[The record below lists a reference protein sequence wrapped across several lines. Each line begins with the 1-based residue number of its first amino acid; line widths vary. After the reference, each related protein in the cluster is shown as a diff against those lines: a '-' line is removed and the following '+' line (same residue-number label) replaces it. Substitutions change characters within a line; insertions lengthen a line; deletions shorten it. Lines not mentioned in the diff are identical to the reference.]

1 MSQPLKAKLMGM
13 LEVVY
18 PELDCDFLAEQLLG
32 TMELAPNQEPPP
44 AHQNN
49 WDESD
54 ILLITY
60 ADTVQRE
67 GEKPLQTLYR
77 FLKDCL
83 AETVSAVHI
92 LPFFP
97 YSSDD
102 GFSVMDYLA
111 VNESH
116 GSWSD
121 VEKIAGDFKLM
132 ADLVINHMSARSR
145 WFENFR
151 KRVDPGKD
159 YFFEGNPKD
168 DLSAVIRPRTSP
180 LLVPVQT
187 EDGERYVW
195 CTFSEDQVDLNFA
208 NPRVLIE
215 FAGIIKQYLDHGV
228 LMFRLDAVA
237 FLWKEPGTPCIHLQQ
252 THELIKILRLLIQ
265 HHTPNAVVITETN
278 VPNRENLTY
287 FGNANEAH
295 VIYNFSLPPLLIN
308 TLVTG
313 SCRHLKTWLM
323 SMPPAQM
330 GTTYLNFIASHDGIG
345 MRPTDGLLEEDEKQ
359 RLINT
364 MESFGGRVSHR
375 RTADGRDEPYEINI
389 ALWDALK
396 GTAEGGADHCQLQR
410 FLCAH
415 AIMLALEGIPAF
427 YIHSLLGTENDYARV
442 ENTGRLRSINRGQWQ
457 LDKLEEELENPLC
470 HHSKVYHELKR
481 LIGIRRGQAAF
492 HPNATQFT
500 LHLGLQIFGFWRQ
513 SMRRDQSVFCIHNIS
528 NEVQQVALSDINLIG
543 TDSWVDL
550 ISGMAIDDLSGSI
563 TLKPYQSVW
572 LSNQTGHHVQGQ
584 FSGTTKIRSVSRQ
597 MPVGASFSSTANS
610 AGAA

>member
-1 MSQPLKAKLMGM
+1 MTQVLRTKLAS
-13 LEVVY
+13 LLTTVY
-18 PELDCDFLAEQLLG
+18 PDLECDGLADKLLETMGLEPEQ
-32 TMELAPNQEPPP
+32 PPPP

-54 ILLITY
+54 VVLITY
-60 ADTVQRE
+60 ADSVQQPDQ
-67 GEKPLQTLYR
+67 KPLVTLHQ

-83 AETVSAVHI
+83 EDSISTVHI

-97 YSSDD
+97 FSSDD

-116 GSWSD
+116 GTWEH
-121 VEKIAGDFKLM
+121 VEAIAADFKLM

-159 YFFEGNPKD
+159 YFFEGNPRD
-168 DLSAVIRPRTSP
+168 DLSAVVRPRTSP
-180 LLVPVQT
+180 LLNPVQT

-208 NPRVLIE
+208 NPQVLIE
-215 FAGIIKQYLDHGV
+215 FAGIIRQYLERGV
-228 LMFRLDAVA
+228 IVFRLDAVA
-237 FLWKEPGTPCIHLQQ
+237 FLWKESGTSCIHLQQ
-252 THELIKILRLLIQ
+252 THELIKILRLLIE
-265 HHTPNAVVITETN
+265 HHSPTAVVITETN

-313 SCRHLKTWLM
+313 NCRHLKTWLM

-330 GTTYLNFIASHDGIG
+330 GTSYFNFIASHDGIG
-345 MRPTDGLLEEDEKQ
+345 MRPTDGLLTEEEKQ

-364 MESFGGRVSHR
+364 MDSFGGKVSYR
-375 RTADGRDEPYEINI
+375 RTPDGRDQPYEINI
-389 ALWDALK
+389 ALYDALK
-396 GTAEGGADHCQLQR
+396 GTAESGADHWQHQR
-410 FLCAH
+410 FVCAH
-415 AIMLALEGIPAF
+415 TIMLALEGIPAF
-427 YIHSLLGTENDYARV
+427 YIHSLLATENDLERV
-442 ENTGRLRSINRGQWQ
+442 ANTGRLRSINRSQWQ
-457 LDKLEEELENPLC
+457 LDKLEQTFEDPLT
-470 HHSKVYHELKR
+470 HHSKAFHELKR
-481 LIGIRRGQAAF
+481 LIAIRRKQAAF

-500 LHLGLQIFGFWRQ
+500 LHLGLQLFGFWRQ
-513 SMRRDQSVFCIHNIS
+513 SMRRDQSIFCIHNIS
-528 NEVQQVALSDINLIG
+528 DEIQQVALSDINLIG
-543 TDSWVDL
+543 TDEWVDL
-550 ISGMAIDDLSGSI
+550 ISGMTIDDQSGSI

-572 LSNQTGHHVQGQ
+572 LSN
-584 FSGTTKIRSVSRQ
+584 RE
-597 MPVGASFSSTANS
+597 
-610 AGAA
+610 

>member
-1 MSQPLKAKLMGM
+1 MTQALRGKLSSM

-18 PELDCDFLAEQLLG
+18 PAIDNS
-32 TMELAPNQEPPP
+32 ELADRLLAAMGLAPETPAPP
-44 AHQNN
+44 AHRNN
-49 WDESD
+49 WDQSD
-54 ILLITY
+54 VLLITY
-60 ADTVQRE
+60 ADSIQAP
-67 GEKPLQTLYR
+67 GQKPLVTLR
-77 FLKDCL
+77 QFLNDGL
-83 AETVSAVHI
+83 ADSLSAVHL

-116 GSWSD
+116 GSWED
-121 VEKIAGDFKLM
+121 IEAIAGDFKLM

-151 KRVDPGKD
+151 KRLDPGKD
-159 YFFEGNPKD
+159 YFFEGNPRD
-168 DLSAVIRPRTSP
+168 DLSAVVRPRTSP
-180 LLVPVQT
+180 LLNAVQT

-208 NPRVLIE
+208 NPQVLVE
-215 FAGIIKQYLDHGV
+215 FTGIIRRYLEHGV
-228 LMFRLDAVA
+228 ILFRLDAVA

-252 THELIKILRLLIQ
+252 THELIKILRLLIE
-265 HHTPNAVVITETN
+265 HHSPDAVVITETN

-313 SCRHLKTWLM
+313 DCKHLKTWLM
-323 SMPPAQM
+323 SMPPAQL

-345 MRPTDGLLEEDEKQ
+345 MRPTDGLLTEDEKQ

-364 MESFGGRVSHR
+364 MDSFGGKVSYR
-375 RTADGRDEPYEINI
+375 RTPDGRDQPYEINI
-389 ALWDALK
+389 ALYDALK
-396 GTAEGGADHCQLQR
+396 GTADAGADHWQLAR

-415 AIMLALEGIPAF
+415 TVMLALEGIPAF
-427 YIHSLLGTENDYARV
+427 YIHSLLATENDLERV
-442 ENTGRLRSINRGQWQ
+442 EHTGRLRSINRSQWQ
-457 LDKLEEELENPLC
+457 LDHLARVLDDPGS
-470 HHSKVYHELKR
+470 HHSQAFHELKR
-481 LIGIRRGQAAF
+481 LIAIRRRQPAF

-513 SMRRDQSVFCIHNIS
+513 SMRRDQSIFCIHNIS
-528 NEVQQVALSDINLIG
+528 NEVQQVALGDINLIG
-543 TDSWVDL
+543 TDHWQDL
-550 ISGMAIDDLSGSI
+550 ISGQEIDDLSGAL

-572 LSNQTGHHVQGQ
+572 LSN
-584 FSGTTKIRSVSRQ
+584 RE
-597 MPVGASFSSTANS
+597 
-610 AGAA
+610 

>member
-1 MSQPLKAKLMGM
+1 MTQPLKVKLESM

-18 PELDCDFLAEQLLG
+18 PELDCDFLAEQLLA
-32 TMELAPNQEPPP
+32 TMGLEPNQEPPP
-44 AHQNN
+44 AHQNH

-54 ILLITY
+54 VVLITY
-60 ADTVQRE
+60 ADTVQRAD
-67 GEKPLQTLYR
+67 EKPLVTLHR
-77 FLKDCL
+77 FLQDCL
-83 AETVSAVHI
+83 ADTVSAVHI

-116 GSWSD
+116 GTWED
-121 VEKIAGDFKLM
+121 IERIARDYKLM

-151 KRVDPGKD
+151 KRVEPGKD
-159 YFFEGNPKD
+159 YFFEGNPRD
-168 DLSAVIRPRTSP
+168 DLSAVVRPRTSP
-180 LLVPVQT
+180 LLNAVQT
-187 EDGERYVW
+187 DDGERYVW

-208 NPRVLIE
+208 NPMVLIE
-215 FAGIIKQYLDHGV
+215 FAAIIRYYLDRGIIL
-228 LMFRLDAVA
+228 FRLDAVA

-252 THELIKILRLLIQ
+252 THELIKILRLLIE
-265 HHTPNAVVITETN
+265 HHSPNAVVITETN

-313 SCRHLKTWLM
+313 DCKHLKTWLM

-330 GTTYLNFIASHDGIG
+330 GTTYLNFIASHDGVG
-345 MRPTDGLLEEDEKQ
+345 MRPTDGLLSEEEKQ

-364 MESFGGRVSHR
+364 MESFGGKVSFR
-375 RTADGRDEPYEINI
+375 RTPDGRDQPYEINI
-389 ALWDALK
+389 ALYDALQ
-396 GTAEGGADHCQLQR
+396 GTAESGRDHWQLPR

-415 AIMLALEGIPAF
+415 TIMLALEGIPAF
-427 YIHSLLGTENDYARV
+427 YIHSLLATENDLARV
-442 ENTGRLRSINRGQWQ
+442 EHTGRLRSINRSQWQ
-457 LDKLEEELENPLC
+457 LDDLEEKLGDPLS
-470 HHSKVYHELKR
+470 HHGKAFAELKR
-481 LIGIRRGQAAF
+481 LIAIRRKQPAF

-500 LHLGLQIFGFWRQ
+500 LHLGLKLFGFWRQ
-513 SMRRDQSVFCIHNIS
+513 SMRRDQSIFCIHNIS
-528 NEVQQVALSDINLIG
+528 DQLQEVALSDINLIG
-543 TDSWVDL
+543 TDHWRDL
-550 ISGMAIDDLSGSI
+550 ISGLKIDDLSGSI

-572 LSNQTGHHVQGQ
+572 LSNRDVT
-584 FSGTTKIRSVSRQ
+584 
-597 MPVGASFSSTANS
+597 N
-610 AGAA
+610 

>member
-1 MSQPLKAKLMGM
+1 MTQPLKAKLVSM

-18 PELDCDFLAEQLLG
+18 PELDWDSLSDQLLA
-32 TMELAPNQEPPP
+32 TMGLEPDQAPPP
-44 AHQNN
+44 AHRNN

-54 ILLITY
+54 VLLITY
-60 ADTVQRE
+60 ADTVQRAD
-67 GEKPLQTLYR
+67 EKPLQTLHR
-77 FLKDCL
+77 FLGDCL
-83 AETVSAVHI
+83 SDTVSSVHI

-116 GSWSD
+116 GNWED
-121 VEKIAGDFKLM
+121 IERIARDYKLM

-151 KRVDPGKD
+151 KRIEPGKD
-159 YFFEGNPKD
+159 YFFEGNPRD
-168 DLSAVIRPRTSP
+168 DLSAVVRPRTSP
-180 LLVPVQT
+180 LLNPVQT
-187 EDGERYVW
+187 DDGERYVW

-208 NPRVLIE
+208 NPKVLIE
-215 FAGIIKQYLDHGV
+215 FAAIIRKYLERGV
-228 LMFRLDAVA
+228 IVFRLDAVA

-252 THELIKILRLLIQ
+252 THELIKILRLLIE
-265 HHTPNAVVITETN
+265 HHSPDAVVITETN

-313 SCRHLKTWLM
+313 DCRHLKTWLM

-345 MRPTDGLLEEDEKQ
+345 MRPTDGLLTDEEKR

-364 MESFGGRVSHR
+364 MDSFGGKVSYR
-375 RTADGRDEPYEINI
+375 RTPDGRDQPYEINI
-389 ALWDALK
+389 ALYDALQ
-396 GTAEGGADHCQLQR
+396 GTAESGRDHWQLQR
-410 FLCAH
+410 FICAH
-415 AIMLALEGIPAF
+415 TVMLALEGIPAF
-427 YIHSLLGTENDYARV
+427 YIHSLLATENDLERV
-442 ENTGRLRSINRGQWQ
+442 EHTGRLRSINRSQWH
-457 LDKLEEELENPLC
+457 LDELETKLADPLS
-470 HHSKVYHELKR
+470 HHSEAFKKLKR
-481 LIGIRRGQAAF
+481 LIALRRKQPAF

-500 LHLGLQIFGFWRQ
+500 LHLGLQLFGFWRQ
-513 SMRRDQSVFCIHNIS
+513 SMRRDQSIFCIHNIS
-528 NEVQQVALSDINLIG
+528 DEVQQVALSDINLIG
-543 TDSWVDL
+543 TDHWQDL
-550 ISGMAIDDLSGSI
+550 ISGMTIDDLSGSI

-572 LSNQTGHHVQGQ
+572 LSNL
-584 FSGTTKIRSVSRQ
+584 SN
-597 MPVGASFSSTANS
+597 TA
-610 AGAA
+610 

>member
-1 MSQPLKAKLMGM
+1 MTQSLKGKLVSM

-18 PELDCDFLAEQLLG
+18 PELDGDFLADQLLA
-32 TMELAPNQEPPP
+32 TMALEPNKSPPP

-54 ILLITY
+54 VVLITY
-60 ADTVQRE
+60 ADTVQQP
-67 GEKPLQTLYR
+67 GEKPLVTLHR
-77 FLKDCL
+77 FLSDCL
-83 AETVSAVHI
+83 ADSLSSVHI

-116 GSWSD
+116 GTWED
-121 VEKIAGDFKLM
+121 IERIARDYKLM

-159 YFFEGNPKD
+159 YFFEGNPRD
-168 DLSAVIRPRTSP
+168 DLSAVVRPRTSP
-180 LLVPVQT
+180 LLNPVQT
-187 EDGERYVW
+187 DDGERYVW

-208 NPRVLIE
+208 NPKVLME
-215 FAGIIKQYLDHGV
+215 FVAIIRHYLERGIIL
-228 LMFRLDAVA
+228 FRLDAVA
-237 FLWKEPGTPCIHLQQ
+237 FLWKEPGTPSIHLRQ
-252 THELIKILRLLIQ
+252 THELIKILRLLIE
-265 HHTPNAVVITETN
+265 HHSPDAVVITETN

-313 SCRHLKTWLM
+313 DCKHLKTWLM

-345 MRPTDGLLEEDEKQ
+345 MRPTDGLLTDEEKQ

-364 MESFGGRVSHR
+364 MDSFGGKVSYR
-375 RTADGRDEPYEINI
+375 RTADGRDQPYEINI
-389 ALWDALK
+389 ALYDALR
-396 GTAEGGADHCQLQR
+396 GTAESGADHWQLQR
-410 FLCAH
+410 FICAH
-415 AIMLALEGIPAF
+415 TIMLALEGIPAF
-427 YIHSLLGTENDYARV
+427 YIHSLLATENDLERV
-442 ENTGRLRSINRGQWQ
+442 EHTGRLRSINRSQWQ
-457 LDKLEEELENPLC
+457 LDDLERKLADPLS
-470 HHSKVYHELKR
+470 HHSKAFHELTR
-481 LIGIRRGQAAF
+481 LIAIRRKQSAF

-500 LHLGLQIFGFWRQ
+500 LHLGLQLFGFWRQ
-513 SMRRDQSVFCIHNIS
+513 SMRRDQSIFCIHNIS
-528 NEVQQVALSDINLIG
+528 DEVQPVALSDINLIG
-543 TDSWVDL
+543 TDHWQDL
-550 ISGMAIDDLSGSI
+550 ISGMKIDDLSGSI

-572 LSNQTGHHVQGQ
+572 LSN
-584 FSGTTKIRSVSRQ
+584 RE
-597 MPVGASFSSTANS
+597 
-610 AGAA
+610 